1 MYRHSSGYGMRYDGI
16 GYSGLVVSP
25 YYDSLLVKYTARGAS
40 WEETVRRMRRAL
52 QEARIRGV
60 KTNIP
65 FLLNVLTH
73 PEFEKGVVTTS
84 FIDQAC
90 DRPHAAPPAPRASR
104 PLPPASPLTPY
115 LSLLPP
121 SRQNPDLL
129 KISGSTWDF
138 ASPNQNDQEKVGRIE
153 RLMRYLANLAVN
165 GHPVELGANPASL
178 GAAAKMPAPPAKVS
192 EGAPAKGFKQI
203 FDEQGPEALAKAVR
217 ANKGTLLTD
226 TTWRD
231 AHQSLLATRMR
242 TNELVNAADASAD
255 ILSGCFSFEMWGGA
269 TFDVAMRFLRECPWD
284 RLEQLREKV
293 PNVPFQML
301 LRGANAV
308 GYTNYPDNVVYEF
321 CKVAKQKVR
330 RLALNTTTSS
340 TATATT
346 SSTANACATPHRRA
360 STSSGSSIRSTTSR
374 T

>member
-1 MYRHSSGYGMRYDGI
+1 MQ
-16 GYSGLVVSP
+16 VWP
-25 YYDSLLVKYTARGAS
+25 
-40 WEETVRRMRRAL
+40 
-52 QEARIRGV
+52 
-60 KTNIP
+60 
-65 FLLNVLTH
+65 
-73 PEFEKGVVTTS
+73 
-84 FIDQAC
+84 
-90 DRPHAAPPAPRASR
+90 
-104 PLPPASPLTPY
+104 
-115 LSLLPP
+115 
-121 SRQNPDLL
+121 
-129 KISGSTWDF
+129 
-138 ASPNQNDQEKVGRIE
+138 
-153 RLMRYLANLAVN
+153 
-165 GHPVELGANPASL
+165 
-178 GAAAKMPAPPAKVS
+178 AAAKMPAPPAKVS

-321 CKVAKQKVR
+321 CKVAKQKGVDIFRVFDSQLHREHEDGR
-330 RLALNTTTSS
+330 RRRGRRRRWCWRGRFGGRCWSGRCCRWSS
-340 TATATT
+340 WRCRWDCRLR
-346 SSTANACATPHRRA
+346 SGN
-360 STSSGSSIRSTTSR
+360 SSGSWCSRSNPCRGGCRLSELGQS
-374 T
+374 